1 MFFLDL
7 YHVLPYVC
15 VVFGNGECRSALVLI
30 MLCVLVD
37 KIITKTLFV
46 MLVLLILVL

>member
-1 MFFLDL
+1 MFFLIYIMFCL
-7 YHVLPYVC
+7 MC

-46 MLVLLILVL
+46 MPVLLILVL